1 MLRHLEFYQNYPNLE
16 WMPNEFEMQQLEIL
30 GNQAQ
35 GMIDGVITAAAGS
48 TALAQTSR
56 LFENVLLG
64 V

>member
-1 MLRHLEFYQNYPNLE
+1 
-16 WMPNEFEMQQLEIL
+16 MPNEFEMQQLEIL

-35 GMIDGVITAAAGS
+35 GMIDGVITASAGS
-48 TALAQTSR
+48 TALAKTSR